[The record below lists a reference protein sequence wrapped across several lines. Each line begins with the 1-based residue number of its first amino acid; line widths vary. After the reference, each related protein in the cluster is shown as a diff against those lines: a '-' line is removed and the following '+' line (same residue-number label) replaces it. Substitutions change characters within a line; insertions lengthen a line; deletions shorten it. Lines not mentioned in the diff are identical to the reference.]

1 MLLFQILHYFSSRL
15 PSYIS
20 LGSRLERTLNYN
32 CCHSL
37 PPSPL
42 CTIPNSMIHIGD
54 KTNAYAALRQDLDPQ
69 ELFKMEPKL
78 SFAPMERKDTGHQ
91 VAYHPVKGYPYE

>member
-1 MLLFQILHYFSSRL
+1 
-15 PSYIS
+15 
-20 LGSRLERTLNYN
+20 
-32 CCHSL
+32 
-37 PPSPL
+37 
-42 CTIPNSMIHIGD
+42 MIHIGD